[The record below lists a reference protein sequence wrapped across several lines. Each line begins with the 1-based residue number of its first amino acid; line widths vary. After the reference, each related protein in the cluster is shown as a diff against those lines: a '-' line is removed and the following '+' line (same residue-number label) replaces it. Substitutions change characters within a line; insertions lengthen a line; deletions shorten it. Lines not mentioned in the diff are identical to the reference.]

1 MQVWT
6 NRDIKGP
13 VNSHEYDVHLNDD
26 SIELYY
32 SSEFNCAGKCAC
44 QLEDDGNG
52 VLVKIGNKKIKL
64 DYSEEFQLLSILLA
78 HYEGQLEFREY
89 KTIKKL

>member
-6 NRDIKGP
+6 NRDLKGP
-13 VNSHEYDVHLNDD
+13 VDSHEYNVELNNDA
-26 SIELYY
+26 IELYY
-32 SSEFNCAGKCAC
+32 SNEFTCAGDCAC
-44 QLEDDGNG
+44 RLDDNG
-52 VLVKIGNKKIKL
+52 DGISVRIGNKKIKL